1 MFLMSG
7 FLEGSKAMILRLGA
21 PAEQFSAFIDGSSGD
36 LLLMRVLFMINLGTT
51 LSFLISF

>member
-1 MFLMSG
+1 MSG

-51 LSFLISF
+51 LSFLIYF